1 MKHYSTVLFTYQKS
15 SKCRNH
21 RRKVWTVAEQR
32 TFPQDISNQLLGVD
46 YRILDELAFLSKQQQ
61 KKSGAAYAMPGRAY
75 LAHKLSVSIRTISR
89 SIARLKRLGILDSI
103 QRRPVRGQ
111 WKTNLY
117 RLRHWFSWR
126 LGQLS
131 GVLRKLSHR
140 GTPKAHITFSIREI
154 KAPDPLPPTKNSLS
168 EKILGRWRE
177 KGLLPAT

>member
-75 LAHKLSVSIRTISR
+75 LSQKLGCSVRTISR
-89 SIARLKRLGILDSI
+89 SISRLKRLGILDST
-103 QRRPVRGQ
+103 QRRPVRGR

-117 RLRHWFSWR
+117 KIRSWIGWR

-131 GVLRKLSHR
+131 GTLRKLSHR
-140 GTPKAHITFSIREI
+140 GPRMAHIAFLERKIETS
-154 KAPDPLPPTKNSLS
+154 DPLPPPKNSVG
-168 EKILGRWRE
+168 EEILTRWKA